1 MSDPIK
7 LVLDPEELPKQWYN
21 ILVEFPIGN
30 SKEFPMYLHPVKEEP
45 VSPEMLMALFPVEC
59 VKQELSDQKYI
70 DIPEEI
76 RQAYYRLGRPTQI
89 YRAKRLEEN
98 LKTPAKIYL
107 KREDLSPPGSHKP
120 NTAIA
125 QAFYAKS
132 EGCDGLV
139 TETGAGQWGSALSYS
154 CALMGMN
161 LQVFMVRIS
170 YQQKPYRKY
179 LMNVYGAKVDPSP
192 SNITDFGKS
201 LLEKDANHPGSLGI
215 AISEAVE
222 YAMKHENVKYT
233 LGSVLNHVILHQTVV
248 GQEVLLQFK
257 KYGIKPDI
265 MIGCVGGGSNFA
277 GFAFPA
283 IGKKLRKEDG
293 YENVRMIV
301 AEPTAC
307 PSIHKG
313 EYKYDLGDT
322 AGMAPRAKMYTLG
335 HDFVPPPIHAGGL
348 RYHGAAPMVSLLANE
363 KVLESVAFPQEDIF
377 ASALLLAKTEGLLA
391 APETAHAL
399 HAAILEAKKCKDSG
413 EAKTIVYNHSGHGV
427 FDLEGYRQILGLD

>member
-1 MSDPIK
+1 MTEPIK
-7 LVLDPEELPKQWYN
+7 LTLEPEELPKKWYN
-21 ILVEFPIGN
+21 ILVDSPKKFPI
-30 SKEFPMYLHPVKEEP
+30 YLDPTTDEP
-45 VSPEMLMALFPVEC
+45 ISPDKLMAIFPIEC
-59 VKQELSDQKYI
+59 VKQEMASEKYI
-70 DIPEEI
+70 DIPEEV
-76 RQAYYRLGRPTQI
+76 RMAYSRLGRPSPM
-89 YRAKRLEEN
+89 YRAKRLEEA

-125 QAFYAKS
+125 QAYYAKK
-132 EGCDGLV
+132 EGMTSLV

-179 LMNVYGAKVDPSP
+179 LMNVYGASVDASP
-192 SNITDFGKS
+192 SNKTEFGKK
-201 LLEKDANHPGSLGI
+201 LLAKDPNHPGSLGI

-222 YAMKHENVKYT
+222 YAISHDDTKYT

-248 GQEVLLQFK
+248 GEEVLLQMK
-257 KYGIKPDI
+257 KYDIKPDI

-277 GFAFPA
+277 GFSFPA

-293 YENVRMIV
+293 FENLRIIAV
-301 AEPTAC
+301 EPTAC
-307 PSIHKG
+307 PSINKG
-313 EYKYDLGDT
+313 EYRYDLGDT
-322 AGMAPRAKMYTLG
+322 AGYAPKALMYTLG

-348 RYHGAAPMVSLLANE
+348 RYHGAAPMVSLLVKE
-363 KVLESVAFPQEDIF
+363 KIIESQAYPQEEVF
-377 ASALLLAKTEGLLA
+377 ASAQLLARVEGLVS

-399 HAAILEAKKCKDSG
+399 HAAIVEAKKCKETG
-413 EAKTIVYNHSGHGV
+413 EAKTIVYNHSGHGF
-427 FDLEGYRQILGLD
+427 FDLEGYKQVLGFD